1 MCQVLVDIPRECE
14 NPELRILCV
23 RCWLMYLENVKILR
37 LRSSCDAGLALP
49 WDPGHCALMSGHVAP
64 HMGPDHY
71 CNCGQLPRGLHFNTR
86 RGNTEFGVI
95 CSHKLRRLK
104 PAMQTRG
111 AGFALQ
117 YYHSMCR
124 LAGLICSLTLH
135 LGGK

>member
-1 MCQVLVDIPRECE
+1 MKKNRLVLSCG
-14 NPELRILCV
+14 ELGLCV

-86 RGNTEFGVI
+86 RGSTEFGVI